1 MGMEFSGPFGC
12 FVICSTSPP
21 AQHPATQPKFP
32 KTFAKPDVAGLVLLS
47 TSGNLAGHDPSGGAN
62 MRGVALGAIA
72 LAGLVGALTGAAHA
86 QATDN
91 YPDRPIKVVVPAAA
105 GGVTD
110 TPARIVTTKMRE
122 NLGQTL
128 VVENQGGAGGIL
140 ASESVKRAPPDGYT
154 LLYVNAA
161 THGLLPALKK
171 SMPYDALK
179 DFVPILMAVR
189 APLAVVIRTDSPYK
203 TLADLVKQAA
213 SPSKPLNYGSPGP
226 GNTSHLIGLMLAQA
240 SKTSMQAVHY
250 RGEAPMIQDLISGQV
265 DFAASNII
273 RSHVEGGTLRV
284 LATTGEKRWFA
295 FPDAPTLKE
304 LGYPVEYYAWNG
316 FVAPAGTPQ
325 VVVERINKSANLALA
340 DQDVIKALTA
350 NGFEI
355 VGGAPD
361 VFAKAMSAYIRDVR
375 EIGQKNNLEIE

>member
-1 MGMEFSGPFGC
+1 MRRGAVS
-12 FVICSTSPP
+12 
-21 AQHPATQPKFP
+21 AATVAAI
-32 KTFAKPDVAGLVLLS
+32 FALS
-47 TSGNLAGHDPSGGAN
+47 
-62 MRGVALGAIA
+62 
-72 LAGLVGALTGAAHA
+72 GAAHA
-86 QATDN
+86 QTADG
-91 YPDRPIKVVVPAAA
+91 YPDRSIKVVVPAAA

-110 TPARIVTTKMRE
+110 TPARIVTNRMRDT
-122 NLGQTL
+122 LGQAF

-140 ASESVKRAPPDGYT
+140 GSENVKRAPPDGYT

-171 SMPYDALK
+171 SLSYDAQK
-179 DFVPILMAVR
+179 DFVPIVMVVR
-189 APLAVVIRTDSPYK
+189 APLAVVVRSESPFT
-203 TLADLVKQAA
+203 TLADLVKQAGNQA
-213 SPSKPLNYGSPGP
+213 KPLNYGSPGP
-226 GNTSHLIGLMLAQA
+226 GNTSHLIGLMLAQV
-240 SKTSMQAVHY
+240 SKTPMQAVHY

-273 RSHVEGGTLRV
+273 RTHVEAGTLRV

-304 LGYPVEYYAWNG
+304 LGYPVEYYAWSG

-325 VVVERINKSANLALA
+325 TVVDRINKSANTALA

-355 VGGAPD
+355 VGGAPEI
-361 VFAKAMSAYIRDVR
+361 FAKAMRSYIDHVS
-375 EIGQKNNLEIE
+375 EIGRKNNLEIE

>member
-1 MGMEFSGPFGC
+1 MRRGAVSAITMAA
-12 FVICSTSPP
+12 I
-21 AQHPATQPKFP
+21 
-32 KTFAKPDVAGLVLLS
+32 FAVL
-47 TSGNLAGHDPSGGAN
+47 
-62 MRGVALGAIA
+62 I
-72 LAGLVGALTGAAHA
+72 GAAHA
-86 QATDN
+86 QPADT

-110 TPARIVTTKMRE
+110 TPARIVTNRMRDT
-122 NLGQTL
+122 LGQAF

-140 ASESVKRAPPDGYT
+140 GSENVKRAPPDGYT
-154 LLYVNAA
+154 LLYVNAT

-171 SMPYDALK
+171 SLSYDAQK
-179 DFVPILMAVR
+179 DFIPIVMVVR
-189 APLAVVIRTDSPYK
+189 APLAVVVRSESPYR
-203 TLADLVKQAA
+203 TLADLVKQAGNQA
-213 SPSKPLNYGSPGP
+213 KPLNYGSPGP

-240 SKTSMQAVHY
+240 SNAPMQAVHY

-273 RSHVEGGTLRV
+273 RTHVEAGTLRV

-304 LGYPVEYYAWNG
+304 CYPVEYYAWNG

-325 VVVERINKSANLALA
+325 AVIDRINKSANIALA
-340 DQDVIKALTA
+340 DQDVIKALRA

-355 VGGAPD
+355 VGGAPE
-361 VFAKAMSAYIRDVR
+361 VFANAMRSYIRDVS
-375 EIGQKNNLEIE
+375 EIGRKNNLEID

>member
-1 MGMEFSGPFGC
+1 
-12 FVICSTSPP
+12 
-21 AQHPATQPKFP
+21 
-32 KTFAKPDVAGLVLLS
+32 
-47 TSGNLAGHDPSGGAN
+47 
-62 MRGVALGAIA
+62 
-72 LAGLVGALTGAAHA
+72 
-86 QATDN
+86 
-91 YPDRPIKVVVPAAA
+91 VVVPAAA

-110 TPARIVTTKMRE
+110 TPARLVTNRMRE
-122 NLGQTL
+122 SIGQSF

-140 ASESVKRAPPDGYT
+140 AAENVKRAPPDGYT

-179 DFVPILMAVR
+179 DFVPIAMAVR
-189 APLAVVIRTDSPYK
+189 APLAIVVRSESPYK
-203 TLADLVKQAA
+203 TLADLVKEANTKA
-213 SPSKPLNYGSPGP
+213 LNYGSPGP

-240 SKTSMQAVHY
+240 SKTPMQAVHY

-273 RSHVEGGTLRV
+273 RTHVEAGTLRV

-325 VVVERINKSANLALA
+325 TVVDRINKSANTALA
-340 DQDVIKALTA
+340 DPDVIKALQA

-355 VGGAPD
+355 VGGAPE
-361 VFAKAMSAYIRDVR
+361 VFANAMRSYIRDVS
-375 EIGQKNNLEIE
+375 EIGRKNNLEIE

>member
-1 MGMEFSGPFGC
+1 
-12 FVICSTSPP
+12 
-21 AQHPATQPKFP
+21 
-32 KTFAKPDVAGLVLLS
+32 
-47 TSGNLAGHDPSGGAN
+47 
-62 MRGVALGAIA
+62 MRGIALGAIA

-189 APLAVVIRTDSPYK
+189 APLAVVVRTDSPYK
-203 TLADLVKQAA
+203 
-213 SPSKPLNYGSPGP
+213 NW
-226 GNTSHLIGLMLAQA
+226 LI
-240 SKTSMQAVHY
+240 
-250 RGEAPMIQDLISGQV
+250 
-265 DFAASNII
+265 
-273 RSHVEGGTLRV
+273 
-284 LATTGEKRWFA
+284 W
-295 FPDAPTLKE
+295 
-304 LGYPVEYYAWNG
+304 
-316 FVAPAGTPQ
+316 
-325 VVVERINKSANLALA
+325 
-340 DQDVIKALTA
+340 
-350 NGFEI
+350 
-355 VGGAPD
+355 
-361 VFAKAMSAYIRDVR
+361 
-375 EIGQKNNLEIE
+375 

>member
-1 MGMEFSGPFGC
+1 MGRVTM
-12 FVICSTSPP
+12 
-21 AQHPATQPKFP
+21 AAT
-32 KTFAKPDVAGLVLLS
+32 AAAVLL
-47 TSGNLAGHDPSGGAN
+47 
-62 MRGVALGAIA
+62 VALI
-72 LAGLVGALTGAAHA
+72 GAARA
-86 QATDN
+86 QAPGT

-110 TPARIVTTKMRE
+110 TPARVVTNRMRDS
-122 NLGQTL
+122 LGQPF

-140 ASESVKRAPPDGYT
+140 AAENVKRAPPDGYT

-171 SMPYDALK
+171 SLSYDALK
-179 DFVPILMAVR
+179 DFVPIAMAVR
-189 APLAVVIRTDSPYK
+189 APLAIVVRSESPYK
-203 TLADLVKQAA
+203 TLADLVKGAGD
-213 SPSKPLNYGSPGP
+213 PSKSLNYGSPGP

-240 SKTSMQAVHY
+240 SKAPMQAVHY

-273 RSHVEGGTLRV
+273 RSHVEAGTLRV
-284 LATTGEKRWFA
+284 LATTGDKRWFA

-304 LGYPVEYYAWNG
+304 LGYTAEYYAWSG

-325 VVVERINKSANLALA
+325 AIVDRINTSANTALA
-340 DQDVIKALTA
+340 DPDVIKALTA

-355 VGGAPD
+355 VGGKPD
-361 VFAKAMSAYIRDVR
+361 VFAKAMSAYIRDVS
-375 EIGQKNNLEIE
+375 EIGRKNNLEIE

>member
-1 MGMEFSGPFGC
+1 MR
-12 FVICSTSPP
+12 
-21 AQHPATQPKFP
+21 AATI
-32 KTFAKPDVAGLVLLS
+32 
-47 TSGNLAGHDPSGGAN
+47 GA
-62 MRGVALGAIA
+62 
-72 LAGLVGALTGAAHA
+72 GALLFAALIGAAHA
-86 QATDN
+86 QTTA

-110 TPARIVTTKMRE
+110 TPARVVTNRMRD
-122 NLGQTL
+122 NLGQSF

-140 ASESVKRAPPDGYT
+140 ASESVKRAAPDGYT

-171 SMPYDALK
+171 SLSYDALK
-179 DFVPILMAVR
+179 DFVPIAMVVR
-189 APLAVVIRTDSPYK
+189 APLAVVVRSESPYK
-203 TLADLVKQAA
+203 TLADLVKEAGSQA
-213 SPSKPLNYGSPGP
+213 KPLNYGSPGP
-226 GNTSHLIGLMLAQA
+226 GNTSHLIGIMLTQA
-240 SKTSMQAVHY
+240 SKTPMQAVHY

-273 RSHVEGGTLRV
+273 RSHVEAGTLRV

-304 LGYPVEYYAWNG
+304 LGYPVEYYAWSG

-325 VVVERINKSANLALA
+325 AVVDRINKSANIALA
-340 DQDVIKALTA
+340 DQDVIKALQA

-355 VGGAPD
+355 VGGGPD
-361 VFAKAMSAYIRDVR
+361 VFAKAMTSYINAVR
-375 EIGQKNNLEIE
+375 EIGRQNNLEIE

>member
-1 MGMEFSGPFGC
+1 M
-12 FVICSTSPP
+12 
-21 AQHPATQPKFP
+21 
-32 KTFAKPDVAGLVLLS
+32 
-47 TSGNLAGHDPSGGAN
+47 
-62 MRGVALGAIA
+62 
-72 LAGLVGALTGAAHA
+72 
-86 QATDN
+86 
-91 YPDRPIKVVVPAAA
+91 VVPAAA

-110 TPARIVTTKMRE
+110 TPARLVTNRMRE
-122 NLGQTL
+122 SIGQSF

-140 ASESVKRAPPDGYT
+140 AAENVKRAPPDGYT

-179 DFVPILMAVR
+179 DFVPIAMAVR
-189 APLAVVIRTDSPYK
+189 APLAIVVRSESPYK
-203 TLADLVKQAA
+203 TLADLVKEANTKA
-213 SPSKPLNYGSPGP
+213 LNYGSPGP

-240 SKTSMQAVHY
+240 SKTPMQAVHY

-273 RSHVEGGTLRV
+273 RTHVEAGTLRV

-325 VVVERINKSANLALA
+325 TVVDRINKSANTALA
-340 DQDVIKALTA
+340 DPDVIKALQA

-355 VGGAPD
+355 VGGAPE
-361 VFAKAMSAYIRDVR
+361 VFANAMRSYIRDVS
-375 EIGQKNNLEIE
+375 EIGRKNNLEIE

>member
-1 MGMEFSGPFGC
+1 MRIRGW
-12 FVICSTSPP
+12 
-21 AQHPATQPKFP
+21 AA
-32 KTFAKPDVAGLVLLS
+32 VAGGLFV
-47 TSGNLAGHDPSGGAN
+47 
-62 MRGVALGAIA
+62 A
-72 LAGLVGALTGAAHA
+72 LAGAASA
-86 QATDN
+86 QGT

-110 TPARIVTTKMRE
+110 TPARIATNRMRDSI
-122 NLGQTL
+122 GQPF

-140 ASESVKRAPPDGYT
+140 AAETVKRAAPDGYT

-179 DFVPILMAVR
+179 DFVPIAMVVR
-189 APLAVVIRTDSPYK
+189 APLAIVVRSESPYK

-213 SPSKPLNYGSPGP
+213 SQSKPLNYGSPGP
-226 GNTSHLIGLMLAQA
+226 GNTSHLIGLMLAQE
-240 SKTSMQAVHY
+240 SKTPMQAVHY
-250 RGEAPMIQDLISGQV
+250 RGEALMIQDLISGQV

-273 RSHVEGGTLRV
+273 RSHVEAGTLRV

-304 LGYPVEYYAWNG
+304 LGYNVEYYAWNG

-325 VVVERINKSANLALA
+325 AIVDRVNKSANAALA
-340 DQDVIKALTA
+340 DPDVIKALQA

-355 VGGAPD
+355 VGGAPE
-361 VFAKAMSAYIRDVR
+361 VFANAMKSYIRDVS
-375 EIGQKNNLEIE
+375 EIGRKNNLEIE

>member
-1 MGMEFSGPFGC
+1 LRSHAE
-12 FVICSTSPP
+12 T
-21 AQHPATQPKFP
+21 
-32 KTFAKPDVAGLVLLS
+32 
-47 TSGNLAGHDPSGGAN
+47 
-62 MRGVALGAIA
+62 AL
-72 LAGLVGALTGAAHA
+72 
-86 QATDN
+86 
-91 YPDRPIKVVVPAAA
+91 RRAA
-105 GGVTD
+105 GW
-110 TPARIVTTKMRE
+110 
-122 NLGQTL
+122 
-128 VVENQGGAGGIL
+128 
-140 ASESVKRAPPDGYT
+140 S
-154 LLYVNAA
+154 
-161 THGLLPALKK
+161 
-171 SMPYDALK
+171 
-179 DFVPILMAVR
+179 
-189 APLAVVIRTDSPYK
+189 
-203 TLADLVKQAA
+203 
-213 SPSKPLNYGSPGP
+213 
-226 GNTSHLIGLMLAQA
+226 IGLMLAQA

-325 VVVERINKSANLALA
+325 GVIDRINKSANLALA
-340 DQDVIKALTA
+340 DQDVIKALTS

-361 VFAKAMSAYIRDVR
+361 VFTKAMSAYIRDVR

>member
-1 MGMEFSGPFGC
+1 MRRAAIG
-12 FVICSTSPP
+12 
-21 AQHPATQPKFP
+21 AT
-32 KTFAKPDVAGLVLLS
+32 TVAAIFA
-47 TSGNLAGHDPSGGAN
+47 
-62 MRGVALGAIA
+62 A
-72 LAGLVGALTGAAHA
+72 LAGAALA
-86 QATDN
+86 QSADG

-110 TPARIVTTKMRE
+110 TPARIVTNRMRDT
-122 NLGQTL
+122 LGQPF

-140 ASESVKRAPPDGYT
+140 AAETVKRAPPDGYT

-179 DFVPILMAVR
+179 DFVPIAMAVR
-189 APLAVVIRTDSPYK
+189 APLAIVVRSESPYK
-203 TLADLVKQAA
+203 TLADLVKQASEA
-213 SPSKPLNYGSPGP
+213 KPLNYGSPGP

-240 SKTSMQAVHY
+240 SKTPMQAVHY

-273 RSHVEGGTLRV
+273 RTHVEAGTLRV

-304 LGYPVEYYAWNG
+304 LGYPVEYYAWND

-325 VVVERINKSANLALA
+325 AIVDRVNKSANAALA
-340 DQDVIKALTA
+340 EQDVIKALQA

-355 VGGAPD
+355 VGGAPE
-361 VFAKAMSAYIRDVR
+361 VFANAMRSYIRDVS
-375 EIGQKNNLEIE
+375 EIGRRNNLEIE

>member
-1 MGMEFSGPFGC
+1 MRRGIIG
-12 FVICSTSPP
+12 
-21 AQHPATQPKFP
+21 ATAAAIIF
-32 KTFAKPDVAGLVLLS
+32 
-47 TSGNLAGHDPSGGAN
+47 
-62 MRGVALGAIA
+62 VALI
-72 LAGLVGALTGAAHA
+72 GAAHA
-86 QATDN
+86 QATDT
-91 YPDRPIKVVVPAAA
+91 YPDRPIKLVVPAAA

-110 TPARIVTTKMRE
+110 TPARIVTNSMRD
-122 NLGQTL
+122 NLGQAF

-140 ASESVKRAPPDGYT
+140 ASESVKRASPDGYT

-171 SMPYDALK
+171 SIPYDAMN
-179 DFVPILMAVR
+179 DFVPIVMAVR
-189 APLAVVIRTDSPYK
+189 APLAIVVRSESPYK
-203 TLADLVKQAA
+203 TLADLVKGA
-213 SPSKPLNYGSPGP
+213 SGQSKSLNYGSPGP

-240 SKTSMQAVHY
+240 SKTPMQAVHY

-273 RSHVEGGTLRV
+273 RSHVEAGTLRV

-304 LGYPVEYYAWNG
+304 LGYTAEYYAWSG
-316 FVAPAGTPQ
+316 FVAPASTPQ
-325 VVVERINKSANLALA
+325 AVVDRINKAANLALA
-340 DQDVIKALTA
+340 EPEVVKALTA

-361 VFAKAMSAYIRDVR
+361 VFTKAMMAYIRDVR

>member
-1 MGMEFSGPFGC
+1 MRRVTIGAA
-12 FVICSTSPP
+12 V
-21 AQHPATQPKFP
+21 
-32 KTFAKPDVAGLVLLS
+32 VAGLFAALI
-47 TSGNLAGHDPSGGAN
+47 
-62 MRGVALGAIA
+62 GV
-72 LAGLVGALTGAAHA
+72 AHA
-86 QATDN
+86 QGSDS

-110 TPARIVTTKMRE
+110 TPARVVTNRMRD
-122 NLGQTL
+122 NLGQTF

-171 SMPYDALK
+171 SLSYDALK
-179 DFVPILMAVR
+179 DFVPIVMVVR
-189 APLAVVIRTDSPYK
+189 APLAVVVRSESPYK
-203 TLADLVKQAA
+203 TLADLVKGA
-213 SPSKPLNYGSPGP
+213 SSQSKPLNYGSPGP

-273 RSHVEGGTLRV
+273 RSHVEAGTLRV

-304 LGYPVEYYAWNG
+304 LGYPVEYYAWSG

-325 VVVERINKSANLALA
+325 AVVDRINKSANIALR

-350 NGFEI
+350 NGFEL
-355 VGGAPD
+355 VGGGPE
-361 VFAKAMSAYIRDVR
+361 VFVKAMTSYINSVS
-375 EIGQKNNLEIE
+375 EIGRQNNLAID

>member
-1 MGMEFSGPFGC
+1 MRRTAMGATAV
-12 FVICSTSPP
+12 VII
-21 AQHPATQPKFP
+21 
-32 KTFAKPDVAGLVLLS
+32 FA
-47 TSGNLAGHDPSGGAN
+47 
-62 MRGVALGAIA
+62 
-72 LAGLVGALTGAAHA
+72 ALTGAALA
-86 QATDN
+86 QATDS

-110 TPARIVTTKMRE
+110 TPARIVTNRMRD
-122 NLGQTL
+122 NLGQTF

-140 ASESVKRAPPDGYT
+140 ASENVKRASPDGYT

-171 SMPYDALK
+171 SLSYDAMK
-179 DFVPILMAVR
+179 DFVPIVMVVR
-189 APLAVVIRTDSPYK
+189 APLAIVVRSESPYK
-203 TLADLVKQAA
+203 TLADLAKGANGE
-213 SPSKPLNYGSPGP
+213 SKSLNYGSPGP

-240 SKTSMQAVHY
+240 SKTPMQAVHY

-273 RSHVEGGTLRV
+273 RSHVEAGTLRV
-284 LATTGEKRWFA
+284 LATTGDKRWFA

-304 LGYPVEYYAWNG
+304 LGYTAEYYAWSG

-325 VVVERINKSANLALA
+325 TVVDRINKSANVALA
-340 DQDVIKALTA
+340 EQDVIKTLTA

-355 VGGAPD
+355 VGGKPD
-361 VFAKAMSAYIRDVR
+361 IFAKAMSSYISDVS
-375 EIGQKNNLEIE
+375 EIGRKNNLEID